1 MNENTEIGA
10 KVEAEKDVRVTF
22 NEQLRFRIK
31 TFILRKPKTL
41 AFKIP
46 FAYFVIILL
55 TVAFSAL
62 VLNRISEN
70 DAQQKI
76 NEASL
81 QTITS
86 IQTNVNLMI
95 ENVNNYSKMIF
106 SDPNLQNLL
115 RQGNVYA
122 NLQMQSK
129 VSSYLTNLMQAVP
142 IIDSVYI
149 YDNSGHRFSVGTQQ
163 WPAFLEANVKDAP
176 WYEQA
181 LNYKGRYLLRLNGGD
196 SNEKQAGVGAVAENI
211 NNTVYTRADV
221 KENKLQNSPHHDS
234 ANKETIQNVINKDQG
249 YEQLNR
255 EIHENENTSNMDSK
269 NTNDI
274 NNSQNV
280 GRPPANGRSLEM
292 ETENETEQGEEK
304 DKENEN
310 EKEKEKE
317 KVVSFIRLMRDLDDT
332 SPLGFLVMNIKEKS
346 IAQAYANLPASDS
359 FQVAILDEHQQ
370 IIASNATT
378 NTATNTMTNAVKNA
392 ASTASSSTSLAY
404 TASSKSTAHTAT
416 PTATESEEAIPSDA
430 SSSTAQKQ
438 ASMQEILKT
447 NQAKLKQAFQE
458 QPSGVLTLHSGG
470 QEYAVTYRSAG
481 EDQWKY
487 ISMSPYRA
495 TDTRNTSLVL
505 LAFMLLAVN
514 GSVFFISSFII
525 SRSVIKPIHKLL
537 RSMQKAPSG
546 NFRKV
551 KVELNS
557 YEFEQLYSGYN
568 QMIEQIEQMLSR
580 IIQEQQTIRRAELN
594 TLQAQIKPHFLYN
607 TLDSITSLAM
617 SGMND
622 KVCEMLEALGSYYR
636 LSVSKGNEVIT
647 LREEVEI
654 VRHYLT
660 IQQVRYPGVF
670 EVQYDI
676 DPECEQVLIPKLVLQ
691 PLVENSL
698 YHGIRAKGSS
708 GIIRIQAQ
716 QSGDSITLTLTDDGA
731 GMSEEQV
738 QQIQRTEKHNFI
750 RLVHDQSEPSSFSAP
765 DLTNLAT
772 LSSSFK
778 FSSNPNLASNSN
790 VNQSFGLWGTMER
803 LRIFYDRE
811 DVLNLKSV
819 PGKGTTITITIPKGD
834 VGSWNH

>member
-1 MNENTEIGA
+1 MLKRKINLNF
-10 KVEAEKDVRVTF
+10 R
-22 NEQLRFRIK
+22 LRE
-31 TFILRKPKTL
+31 LMQRKPKTL

-46 FAYFVIILL
+46 FAYFVVILL

-86 IQTNVNLMI
+86 IQTNVYLMI

-115 RQGNVYA
+115 RQGNVYS
-122 NLQMQSK
+122 NLQTQSK
-129 VSSYLTNLMQAVP
+129 VSAYLTNLMQAVP

-149 YDNSGHRFSVGTQQ
+149 YDNSGHRFSVGTQE

-181 LNYKGRYLLRLNGGD
+181 LNYKGRYLLRLNGGENED
-196 SNEKQAGVGAVAENI
+196 KRENSNIPATGEN
-211 NNTVYTRADV
+211 TE
-221 KENKLQNSPHHDS
+221 KEN
-234 ANKETIQNVINKDQG
+234 
-249 YEQLNR
+249 
-255 EIHENENTSNMDSK
+255 
-269 NTNDI
+269 
-274 NNSQNV
+274 
-280 GRPPANGRSLEM
+280 
-292 ETENETEQGEEK
+292 
-304 DKENEN
+304 
-310 EKEKEKE
+310 
-317 KVVSFIRLMRDLDDT
+317 VVSFIRLMRDLDDT

-346 IAQAYANLPASDS
+346 IAQAYVNLSAPDS
-359 FQVAILDEHQQ
+359 FQVAILDEHLQV
-370 IIASNATT
+370 IAT
-378 NTATNTMTNAVKNA
+378 NA
-392 ASTASSSTSLAY
+392 ASTKSEASM
-404 TASSKSTAHTAT
+404 
-416 PTATESEEAIPSDA
+416 SEF
-430 SSSTAQKQ
+430 QKQ
-438 ASMQEILKT
+438 AGMQEILQA
-447 NQAKLKQAFQE
+447 NQARLSQAFQE
-458 QPSGVLTLHSGG
+458 QPSGVVTLHSGG
-470 QEYAVTYRSAG
+470 QDYAVTYLSAG

-495 TDTRNTSLVL
+495 TDTRNKSLVL
-505 LAFMLLAVN
+505 LALMLLAVN

-557 YEFEQLYSGYN
+557 SEFEQLYSGYN
-568 QMIEQIEQMLSR
+568 QMIEQIEQMLKR

-647 LREEVEI
+647 LHEEVEI

-676 DPECEQVLIPKLVLQ
+676 DPDCERVMMPKLVLQ

-698 YHGIRAKGSS
+698 YHGIRAKGSP
-708 GIIRIQAQ
+708 GMIRIQAR
-716 QSGDSITLTLTDDGA
+716 QSADAVTLTLTDDGV
-731 GMSEEQV
+731 GMSGEQL
-738 QQIQRTEKHNFI
+738 QQIQRSEKQKSFWPM
-750 RLVHDQSEPSSFSAP
+750 LKPSQSGTNTSIQTSAVS
-765 DLTNLAT
+765 T
-772 LSSSFK
+772 S
-778 FSSNPNLASNSN
+778 ASKSDAN
-790 VNQSFGLWGTMER
+790 VNASFGLWGTMER
-803 LRIFYDRE
+803 LRIYYDRE
-811 DVLNLKSV
+811 DVMRLESEL
-819 PGKGTTITITIPKGD
+819 GKGTTITITIPKGE
-834 VGSWNH
+834 GAPWNH